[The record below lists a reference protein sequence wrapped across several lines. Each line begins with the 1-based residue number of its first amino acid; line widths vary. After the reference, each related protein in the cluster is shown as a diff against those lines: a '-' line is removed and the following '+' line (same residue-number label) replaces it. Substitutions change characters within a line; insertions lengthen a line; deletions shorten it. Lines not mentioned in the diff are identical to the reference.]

1 MFINWAYI
9 PDKAIKSAS
18 ALWLYYILYNRI
30 GNCLSKD
37 RRFYEIILAYVI
49 TRNDNTFKHIIKKG
63 ISNGKLSANQIFSS
77 IICGITHGKE
87 INHHQLT
94 YPQKKMLCHNVEY
107 DANVK
112 SYLSNRPEDLSPEDF
127 IKIGKDIAHNLFIY
141 IKNMLEAPDY
151 TNQCVID
158 LVKDMPNY
166 PPAYSSCSSQSYSP
180 SYGPNYEGSYVR
192 DTLGWSKN
200 DIDTILDGDP
210 DAYWNID

>member
-1 MFINWAYI
+1 
-9 PDKAIKSAS
+9 
-18 ALWLYYILYNRI
+18 
-30 GNCLSKD
+30 
-37 RRFYEIILAYVI
+37 
-49 TRNDNTFKHIIKKG
+49 
-63 ISNGKLSANQIFSS
+63 
-77 IICGITHGKE
+77 
-87 INHHQLT
+87 
-94 YPQKKMLCHNVEY
+94 MLCHNVEY